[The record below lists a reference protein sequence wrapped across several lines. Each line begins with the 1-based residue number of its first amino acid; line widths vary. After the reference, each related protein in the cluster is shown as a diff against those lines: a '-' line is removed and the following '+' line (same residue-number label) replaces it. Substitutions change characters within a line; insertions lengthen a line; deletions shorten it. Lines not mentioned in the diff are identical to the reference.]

1 MERPLVLV
9 GDSVTDCGRDR
20 SDNTSTGSGWAG
32 LVAAELTDRPVINRG
47 ISGNRVR
54 DLVARWDDE
63 VLDLK
68 PDTVGLMIGINDTW
82 RRYDRDDPTSTDDFA
97 ADYADL
103 IERTR
108 AAEVRRLILLEPVL
122 TPVDEPQWGW
132 REDLDPKITA
142 IRRLAQR
149 SGLELVPTDAVL
161 NAAAAITPLGELAA
175 DGVHPTES
183 GHRLI
188 ASTFLQTYRRQPGRL
203 AAG

>member
-1 MERPLVLV
+1 MESPLVLI

-20 SDNTSTGSGWAG
+20 TDDTSLGSGWAG
-32 LVAAELTDRPVINRG
+32 LVGAELTDRPVINRG

-54 DLVARWDDE
+54 DLVARWDHD
-63 VLDLK
+63 VLELK

-82 RRYDRDDPTSTDDFA
+82 RRYDGDDPTTTDDFA
-97 ADYADL
+97 ADYTDL
-103 IERTR
+103 IARTR
-108 AAEVRRLILLEPVL
+108 AAGVRRLILLEPVL
-122 TPVDEPQWGW
+122 TPVDDPQWGW

-142 IRRLAQR
+142 IRRLAGQHTV
-149 SGLELVPTDAVL
+149 ELVPTDAVL

-188 ASTFLQTYRRQPGRL
+188 ATTFLQTYRQ
-203 AAG
+203 